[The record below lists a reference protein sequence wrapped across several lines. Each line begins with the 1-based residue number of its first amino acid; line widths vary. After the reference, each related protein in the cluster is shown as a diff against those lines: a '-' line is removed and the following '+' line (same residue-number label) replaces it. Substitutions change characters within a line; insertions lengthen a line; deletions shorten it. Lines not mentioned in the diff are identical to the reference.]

1 MVYTMYLTRE
11 EEAILSGKHG
21 PEYQKAMKA
30 LVKLGDALGAEKLVK
45 VVHAHISGISYQNI
59 GDAGLDFL
67 EEYSKVKVR
76 TYTTCNPLGFDM
88 DLWKEMGIPEE
99 FYAKQLRIVGALKR
113 MGVNGTFT
121 CTPYYIRKPLIG
133 EHLAWGES
141 NAVLY
146 ANSVCGART
155 NREGGPSTVFAALVG
170 KVPYMGVHVDEN
182 RTPQVLIKVNAPLK
196 DQLYAGVLG
205 YIVGTYVKDK
215 VPLIRNIGRISD
227 DMVKALCAGL
237 GTSSS
242 TPLCFLENIS
252 PEIPKMK
259 LKYSELEKIEI
270 DAQSLNDVIEAYGTP
285 NSADAI
291 FLGCP
296 HFSYGEIME
305 IYRYISKYN
314 RKAKTPIV
322 LVTSRRVF
330 KEVSLHVKL
339 LFERR
344 NVRLI
349 RDTCFAVSPFKYLGM
364 RKVLTNSIKQAYYL
378 SNIHGVKVGLCE
390 TKKCIEVAFEEK

>member
-1 MVYTMYLTRE
+1 MYLTRE
-11 EEAILSGKHG
+11 EEAILSGEHG
-21 PEYQKAMKA
+21 PEYQKAMKV
-30 LVKLGDALGAEKLVK
+30 LVKLGEALGAERLVN

-59 GDAGLDFL
+59 GDAGLEFL

-76 TYTTCNPLGFDM
+76 TYTTSNPIGFDM
-88 DLWKEMGIPEE
+88 NLWREMGIPEE
-99 FYAKQLRIVGALKR
+99 FYAKQLRVVEALKK
-113 MGVNGTFT
+113 MGVNETFT

-155 NREGGPSTVFAALVG
+155 NREGGPSTVFAALIG
-170 KVPYMGVHVDEN
+170 KVPYMGVHVNEN
-182 RTPQVLIKVNAPLK
+182 RRPQMLVKVNVPLK
-196 DQLYAGVLG
+196 NQLYAGILG

-215 VPLIRNIGRISD
+215 IPLIRNIGKISD
-227 DMVKALCAGL
+227 NMAKALCAGL

-252 PEIPKMK
+252 PEISKIK
-259 LKYSELEKIEI
+259 IEYSELEKIEV
-270 DAQSLNDVIEAYGTP
+270 DTQDFKNVIEAYEAL
-285 NSADAI
+285 NSADTV

-296 HFSYGEIME
+296 HLSYGEIMKV
-305 IYRYISKYN
+305 YKYVSKYD
-314 RKAKTPIV
+314 RKAETPIV
-322 LVTSRRVF
+322 LVTSRKVF
-330 KEVSLHVKL
+330 DEIPLHVKT
-339 LFERR
+339 LFKRK

-349 RDTCFAVSPFKYLGM
+349 RDTCFVVSPLKYLGIG
-364 RKVLTNSIKQAYYL
+364 KVLTNSIKQAYYL

-390 TKKCIEVAFEEK
+390 TRKCIGVAFGER